1 MIKPFISGRQ
11 DVRNN
16 GQVCCK
22 VEKMS
27 LQVQFYTMF
36 SPFVQGYDICMKA
49 AINSETRHV
58 IRHPLE
64 IPIEVQSLGAQ
75 ARDCLPVRNTGL
87 AELAFNFPRRINV
100 GEVIMVRIPSINE
113 SAEICG
119 KVIWLAKS
127 ADGYVI
133 GVSLYSEN
141 EAFRMRMLEQIC
153 HIEVYRKKVLAGE
166 GRKLTSEEAAAE
178 WVACY
183 AASFPNALPM
193 AA

>member
-1 MIKPFISGRQ
+1 MNTES
-11 DVRNN
+11 
-16 GQVCCK
+16 
-22 VEKMS
+22 
-27 LQVQFYTMF
+27 
-36 SPFVQGYDICMKA
+36 
-49 AINSETRHV
+49 RHT

-64 IPIEVQSLGAQ
+64 IPIEVQPLDAQ
-75 ARDCLPVRNTGL
+75 ARDCLPVHNTGL
-87 AELAFNFPRRINV
+87 AELAFDFPRRFNV
-100 GEVIMVRIPSINE
+100 GEVVMLRLPSVNE

-133 GVSLYSEN
+133 GVSFYSEN

-153 HIEVYRKKVLAGE
+153 HIEAYRKAELASE
-166 GRKLTSEEAAAE
+166 GRKLSSEEAAAE
-178 WVACY
+178 WIACY